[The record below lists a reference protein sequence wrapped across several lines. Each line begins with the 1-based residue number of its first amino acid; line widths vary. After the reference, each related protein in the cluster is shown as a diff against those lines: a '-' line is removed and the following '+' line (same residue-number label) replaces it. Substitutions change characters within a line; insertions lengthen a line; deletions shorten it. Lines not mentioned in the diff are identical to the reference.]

1 MPRRKS
7 RGGSSS
13 GKLDWSR
20 HEHAWANILHR
31 EIFETGRYFKKNDI
45 TPFKTK
51 NKKMARK
58 NRESSEE
65 DEGFEEGTSNKP
77 YVKMVQLSSREYLD
91 QINE

>member
-1 MPRRKS
+1 
-7 RGGSSS
+7 
-13 GKLDWSR
+13 
-20 HEHAWANILHR
+20 
-31 EIFETGRYFKKNDI
+31 
-45 TPFKTK
+45 
-51 NKKMARK
+51 MARK